1 MFDEQKK
8 VRTERLTK
16 EVNQMIELARKISR
30 DDPDSAI
37 SGLKR
42 VLNTVVSSSDIDP
55 IDRETLRK
63 RVQGVLDGVAVQK
76 IKSDQERLLAQQ
88 RLASAQAR
96 QLASDSLVQHEEKL
110 EQLIDQVR
118 SLLSEGFS
126 GNEQAF
132 EDAEAVARVAWEM
145 APYAGITACAIF
157 TTEAAG
163 QLDKAQRL
171 RYARSDKF
179 LETLGLVEKAHI
191 PFPDE
196 PPVVWPA
203 PEVWKDMTERRK
215 KWASVDLVRY
225 NPNEERIRRTLDKPT
240 EVNFIEMTLEDAI
253 NYLKDYHSINIWIDK
268 PTLADEGVALDQ
280 TVTLQLSGVSFRSTL
295 KLLLEPY
302 QLTWVIEDEVM
313 KITTSVR
320 AGERLS
326 TRVYPVADLVIPIIT
341 PQAGGI
347 GQGLGGAG
355 GIGMGGGAMGGG
367 QFGAGG
373 GMGGGMG
380 GGGMGMGGGM
390 FNVADEPASSAKPSS
405 EFNNKTVRDR
415 KKKLEAS
422 L

>member
-16 EVNQMIELARKISR
+16 EVNQMIEMARKISR

-390 FNVADEPASSAKPSS
+390 FNVADEPVVPGLSAVNP
-405 EFNNKTVRDR
+405 R
-415 KKKLEAS
+415 
-422 L
+422 